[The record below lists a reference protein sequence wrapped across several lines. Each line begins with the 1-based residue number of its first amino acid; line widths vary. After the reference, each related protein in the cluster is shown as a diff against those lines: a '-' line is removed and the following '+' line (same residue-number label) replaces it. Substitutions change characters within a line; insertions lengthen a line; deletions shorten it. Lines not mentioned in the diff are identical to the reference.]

1 MAPQILVPV
10 DGSPLSKEALALALA
25 QHTESTIHAL
35 HVVDPTEPGY
45 SYLSVEAE
53 PYELPQHGSEAWYD
67 RAEEH
72 ADEIFTSARQ
82 QAAGSGCELTTAT
95 RVGRPGREIVRYIE
109 TEGVDHVILGSHGR
123 DDESRQLVGSVA
135 EAVVFRSPVRVT
147 LVKHQE

>member
-67 RAEEH
+67 RAEKH

-109 TEGVDHVILGSHGR
+109 TEASTTLFWEATAVTTNPGSWLAASPKQSSSGR
-123 DDESRQLVGSVA
+123 PFA
-135 EAVVFRSPVRVT
+135 
-147 LVKHQE
+147 